1 MITPQCL
8 TLINPEG
15 LGVSLVILALV
26 SPLILVGILYY
37 LMKRLDHRQIMAA
50 VEKGIPL
57 SEIMPPKPQPVG
69 PAWIRYVSGGV
80 AMVIIGL
87 GVIWCGGFERAPE
100 VVVAFVV
107 LGVGAGWLTKG
118 LLHRKY
124 YLKTQP
130 DRNAA
135 PQEKES
141 T

>member
-8 TLINPEG
+8 ALINPEG

-37 LMKRLDHRQIMAA
+37 LKKRLDHRQIMAA
-50 VEKGIPL
+50 IEKGIPL
-57 SEIMPPKPQPVG
+57 SEIMPPKPHLVG

-87 GVIWCGGFERAPE
+87 GVILCGGFDRNPE

-107 LGVGAGWLTKG
+107 LGMGAAWLTKG
-118 LLHRKY
+118 LLQY

-130 DRNAA
+130 DRNTA

>member
-8 TLINPEG
+8 SEINLES
-15 LGVSLVILALV
+15 LGVSLVILACV
-26 SPLILVGILYY
+26 SPLILASVVYY
-37 LMKRLDHRQIMAA
+37 LKKRLEHRQIMAA
-50 VEKGIPL
+50 MEKGVPL
-57 SEIMPPKPQPVG
+57 SEIIPPKPQPIG
-69 PAWIRYVSGGV
+69 PAWIRYVSAGV

-87 GVIWCGGFERAPE
+87 GVIWRGGFDPE

-118 LLHRKY
+118 MLYRKY

-130 DRNAA
+130 DRNTG

>member
-8 TLINPEG
+8 ALINPEG

-37 LMKRLDHRQIMAA
+37 LKKRLDHRQIMAA
-50 VEKGIPL
+50 IEKGIPL
-57 SEIMPPKPQPVG
+57 SEIMPPKPQLVG

-87 GVIWCGGFERAPE
+87 GVILCGGFDRNPE

-107 LGVGAGWLTKG
+107 LGMGAAWLTKG
-118 LLHRKY
+118 LLQY
-124 YLKTQP
+124 YLKNQP